1 MSEWLPWGALRPKG
15 NVPPAMSSR
24 YKYRYMYKCG
34 LYEFSIFAC
43 MHECMYMCAGIH
55 ILYICAREHVNVSAC
70 MYVCIYIYVYILI
83 HMHRHIVIYK
93 YIRVYT
99 YIHLHVHIKTRA

>member
-70 MYVCIYIYVYILI
+70 MYVCMYVYIY
-83 HMHRHIVIYK
+83 MYIYIDTYAQTHS
-93 YIRVYT
+93 YI
-99 YIHLHVHIKTRA
+99 